1 MEATPAEPRDSS
13 QPKKNKKFIPPVAKP
28 GLVPGSLKPMQ
39 TSSSATNTDKK
50 PLKPETSASNAAQN
64 PSSTSLAQPKAPP
77 SSTAA
82 GSHRSGPP
90 TSTHPATTASTTAGA
105 TKPAR
110 VKPKPEKMKRDDPK
124 YNQTA
129 KTASDKPKKTGKS
142 RKTGGKKSIKA
153 EEEAASDEDD
163 DDDEEEDDGDDEP
176 EEEAVDESQDEGMD
190 ENGTRKSGRGSPS
203 SKAVYRAPIG
213 LFSKRT
219 RESLIAKY
227 NISEVV
233 NSESKDNSKTGAIES
248 EQDGG
253 KASAKAKKPSSILA
267 LSGFNLENKS
277 IQVRL
282 AKSLKLQIEETEMLK
297 FDILIVDGDKPVR
310 TKKVLFAL
318 VRNVPIVGTGYL
330 FICSEYG
337 KVTDPLPHQVPAF
350 AKIGSR
356 PKYDQLFGK
365 LTIYVDIVHFDAGFD
380 YSSIYGLLKMCKA
393 NLIQDQKQADVVV
406 SNKSIP
412 RPRASGNP
420 SHEEVR
426 KVHQTWV
433 FDCIEKGELQDNTK
447 YLF

>member
-1 MEATPAEPRDSS
+1 MEANTAEPRDSS
-13 QPKKNKKFIPPVAKP
+13 QSKKNKKFMPPVAKP
-28 GLVPGSLKPMQ
+28 GLVPGALKPMQ
-39 TSSSATNTDKK
+39 PSSSATNTDKK
-50 PLKPETSASNAAQN
+50 PAKPEGPASNLVQH
-64 PSSTSLAQPKAPP
+64 PSSSSIAQPKAPP
-77 SSTAA
+77 ASTTVGSS
-82 GSHRSGPP
+82 RPGPP
-90 TSTHPATTASTTAGA
+90 TSSNRAISTTGSVRP
-105 TKPAR
+105 TK
-110 VKPKPEKMKRDDPK
+110 VKPRAEKTKNKDPNPDRSSK
-124 YNQTA
+124 SGSEKLKKSG
-129 KTASDKPKKTGKS
+129 KT
-142 RKTGGKKSIKA
+142 RGKKSIKD
-153 EEEAASDEDD
+153 EEEAVSEEDD
-163 DDDEEEDDGDDEP
+163 DEDEEDEDEP
-176 EEEAVDESQDEGMD
+176 EEEIADESQEDDMD
-190 ENGTRKSGRGSPS
+190 ESSRRKNGQGSPTGR
-203 SKAVYRAPIG
+203 AVYRAPIG

-233 NSESKDNSKTGAIES
+233 HSGSKENSKTGAIES
-248 EQDGG
+248 EQEGG
-253 KASAKAKKPSSILA
+253 KASLKTKKPASVLA
-267 LSGFNLENKS
+267 LSGFNSENKS

-282 AKSLKLQIEETEMLK
+282 AKNLKLHIEESEMLK
-297 FDILIVDGDKPVR
+297 FDILIVDGDKPAR

-318 VRNVPIVGTGYL
+318 VRNVPILSSGFL
-330 FICSEYG
+330 FVCSESG
-337 KVTDPLPHQVPAF
+337 KVTDPLPHQVSAF

-356 PKYDQLFGK
+356 PKYDQIFGK

-420 SHEEVR
+420 THEEVR